1 MIVIEDVLQVAQNLD
16 LPITLDQAREV
27 IELYPAEQENDPT
40 ATWDLVVEMILH
52 NVLTSGI

>member
-1 MIVIEDVLQVAQNLD
+1 MIVIEDVLQVAQRLD

-27 IELYPAEQENDPT
+27 IEMYPAEQENDPT